1 MPIEEQL
8 PPTLLEQI
16 CDYCRQMNLPLLVAC
31 DSNAHHPFWG
41 CADFNNRGK
50 ALSEYL
56 ATSGLEVA
64 NVGNEP
70 TFCTC
75 NARSIIDLT
84 LVSRPYFMTYFSGM
98 FQRMIRCPITE

>member
-64 NVGNEP
+64 NVGNERGNERYFLYWQRQIYNRFDSCQPVP
-70 TFCTC
+70 T
-75 NARSIIDLT
+75 S
-84 LVSRPYFMTYFSGM
+84 
-98 FQRMIRCPITE
+98 